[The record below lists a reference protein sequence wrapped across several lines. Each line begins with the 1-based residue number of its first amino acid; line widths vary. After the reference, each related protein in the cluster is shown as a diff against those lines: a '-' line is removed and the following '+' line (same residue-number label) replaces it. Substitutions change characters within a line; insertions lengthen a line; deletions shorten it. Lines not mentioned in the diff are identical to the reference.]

1 MWVFAGPAGLA
12 LSTLLIGGL
21 TLFQP
26 MPPNPDEV
34 YQAMYGSIQNQIN
47 TAINNKVCNNVM
59 G

>member
-1 MWVFAGPAGLA
+1 MMIFAGPVGLA
-12 LSTLLIGGL
+12 IGTVMIGGL
-21 TLFQP
+21 SLFQP
-26 MPPNPDEV
+26 TPPNPDEV